1 MWRRAHGAVG
11 RCGINAVLAH
21 GYIHVFGGEGE
32 DTASGVFSD
41 HDVYNPASDSW
52 ISLRPMPVPVHGVT
66 GASFIDGVIHLTGGG
81 IMDGGDNGTTLHQV
95 FRPRGKLKQNSA
107 RVKLGFTVGWHVE
120 AEPPPSC
127 HTSTHRASLECSLLR
142 WHSQLRFSR

>member
-1 MWRRAHGAVG
+1 MALPICRLYVIGGRLGAGFESDMTAVVETFDVATGAWSRRASLPRPRG
-11 RCGINAVLAH
+11 GINAVLAH

-41 HDVYNPASDSW
+41 HDVYNPATDAW

-95 FRPRGKLKQNSA
+95 FRPA
-107 RVKLGFTVGWHVE
+107 T
-120 AEPPPSC
+120 AYP
-127 HTSTHRASLECSLLR
+127 
-142 WHSQLRFSR
+142 